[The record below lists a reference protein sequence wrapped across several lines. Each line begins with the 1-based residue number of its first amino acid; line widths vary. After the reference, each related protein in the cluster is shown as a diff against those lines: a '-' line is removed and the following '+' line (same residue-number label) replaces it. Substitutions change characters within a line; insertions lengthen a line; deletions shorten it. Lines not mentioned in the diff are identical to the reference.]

1 LHVCFQNHSSA
12 WFEENQALAYF
23 GVSYSVMA
31 VAGTFSFFT
40 GFLSDR
46 IGPTRSIWLGIVV
59 YAAGLFLRIYTHS
72 VWIVAASGF
81 IAGLGA
87 SLVIICMRHWV
98 VSVSKADGEK
108 ASLVSIQQT
117 GTHFG
122 AALGMVSVG
131 FIPAWLGAPSFSYP
145 VVLAGV
151 AVFCLFCV
159 FFGLSQSAFF
169 VGDALG
175 GSVGGWLYSYHMN
188 FAILVCGVLTLLNAM
203 LVPLLFAIVKA
214 KEKNRMAH
222 DRSFHKNL

>member
-169 VGDALG
+169 RRGCARGIG
-175 GSVGGWLYSYHMN
+175 G
-188 FAILVCGVLTLLNAM
+188 
-203 LVPLLFAIVKA
+203 
-214 KEKNRMAH
+214 RMAVQLSH
-222 DRSFHKNL
+222 EFCHSRLRGADFAERDVGAFVVCNRQSQRKKPDGS